1 MKFQDLIGR
10 TERLRAD
17 RSLQRQINRVERY
30 LVGLETQSMEERKPV
45 LFFNASTRIH
55 RLSINAAFNLIASW
69 GVRRAGIPVFYV
81 VCQRGMEQC
90 ILGTNRE
97 AYTTPPPCKHCIPFS
112 HRLFQS
118 EMTLPL
124 NLDVK
129 LIEGLSDE
137 LQDQS
142 LDQLIAWRY
151 KTLPI
156 GELCIPSLRWAL
168 RRHHLLDD
176 EPTRHLLRE
185 YLKSAVSLA
194 EHFEKIIEDIQPRV
208 LVVFNGITY
217 PEAVAREVARQR
229 GIPVVTHEVGLQP
242 YSAFFTYKEATF
254 REVNLPP
261 SGQLSESEEKQLEMY
276 LKERFKGK
284 FTMAGIQFWPE
295 MTSLPENL
303 NQRIEEHRQMVA
315 IFTNV
320 IFDTSQIHANTL
332 FDDMFS
338 WLNDLQGVI
347 RVHPNTL
354 FVIRAHPDEDRPG
367 KESQESVKDW
377 FQRSQIK
384 DLPNVQFFPPNE
396 TLSSY
401 ELIHRS
407 KFVLVYNSS
416 IGLEASIMG
425 SAVLCAGRAR
435 YTQLPSTFFP
445 QSREA
450 YLKQLEE
457 FLETDSLIVPS
468 DYSMNARRFLHYEL
482 FRASLD
488 LSEFLIP
495 YPNQPGMT
503 LLNSFDPSIIEYSD
517 ELKVITQ
524 GILEGKPFIYPGN
537 EAKRL

>member
-1 MKFQDLIGR
+1 LKLWDIFDW
-10 TERLRAD
+10 
-17 RSLQRQINRVERY
+17 LQRIQADGQLKNQIDRVERY
-30 LVGLETQSMEERKPV
+30 LQDNVEQASMEQRPV

-55 RLSINAAFNLIASW
+55 RLSINAAFNLISSW
-69 GVRRAGIPVFYV
+69 GVRRVGIPVFYA

-112 HRLFQS
+112 HRLFPS

-124 NLDVK
+124 NLNMN

-142 LDQLIAWRY
+142 MDQLISWKY

-168 RRHHLLDD
+168 RRHHLFDD
-176 EPTRHLLRE
+176 EPTRQLMSHYLR
-185 YLKSAVSLA
+185 SAASLV
-194 EHFEKIIEDIQPRV
+194 EHFEKIMEDIQPRV
-208 LVVFNGITY
+208 LVIFNGITY
-217 PEAVAREVARQR
+217 PEAVAREVSRR
-229 GIPVVTHEVGLQP
+229 HGIPVVSHEVGLRP
-242 YSAFFTYKEATF
+242 YSAFFTYKDATF

-261 SGQLSESEEKQLEMY
+261 SGQLSESEEKQLELY

-295 MTSLPENL
+295 MTSLPEHL
-303 NQRIEEHRQMVA
+303 NQRIEEHRQMVV

-338 WLNDLQGVI
+338 WLNDLQGAI
-347 RVHPNTL
+347 CGHPDTL

-367 KESQESVKDW
+367 KESQESVTDW
-377 FQRSQIK
+377 FHRSQIK
-384 DLPNVQFFPPNE
+384 DLPNVIFFPPYA

-425 SAVLCAGRAR
+425 SAVLCGGRAR
-435 YTQLPSTFFP
+435 YTQLPTTFFP
-445 QSREA
+445 KSREA

-457 FLETDSLIVPS
+457 FLETDSLIVSS
-468 DYSMNARRFLHYEL
+468 DYSMNARRFLHHEL
-482 FRASLD
+482 FHASLD

-503 LLNSFDPSIIEYSD
+503 LLNSFDPSIIESSD
-517 ELKVITQ
+517 ALKVITQ
-524 GILEGKPFIYPGN
+524 GILHGRPFIYPRN
-537 EAKRL
+537 EAERL